1 MYLQQQIGT
10 CRDLAERASWEPCEW
25 QAEPRWLPLLCD
37 RGMRGGKVGKDRTGL
52 LWDQISEDGA
62 GLHPEGPGSHA
73 GMGKRV
79 REEGTAL

>member
-1 MYLQQQIGT
+1 
-10 CRDLAERASWEPCEW
+10 
-25 QAEPRWLPLLCD
+25 
-37 RGMRGGKVGKDRTGL
+37 MRGGKVGKDRTGL

>member
-1 MYLQQQIGT
+1 MRVAGGAGWLG
-10 CRDLAERASWEPCEW
+10 LGCE
-25 QAEPRWLPLLCD
+25 